1 MNNAVL
7 FLGAQ
12 LGVGLMILT
21 QLNMFSIALG
31 AVSVV
36 PVVGYPLAKRFFG
49 WPQLVSYYLFTLGIL
64 Q

>member
-1 MNNAVL
+1 
-7 FLGAQ
+7 
-12 LGVGLMILT
+12 MILT